1 MASPEAR
8 HRGAAC
14 CACRALEP
22 VKCFVVGAAP
32 DPSTHPAAAAAVAQ
46 ITGGEGLFLSF
57 EFLSWRWCWWGCV
70 SRSRSSKGVGGARGI
85 PRIVRRGSCCVASG
99 SRGTRRYSFP
109 MYKEAGLIP
118 AAHIGL
124 YAGLV
129 LLAVI
134 CWLIAVQWRKV
145 AGFQLP
151 PRGEASSQPRRIQV
165 RRYLPPFGSGSG
177 YLTIVPGKV
186 QVDTGRGRPL
196 AIQRRSPIIVVHAR
210 FRLTRREAFIVR
222 GETSWCGLAPT
233 AVGSRTIRDELQQAG
248 FELDDRYTRFIRF
261 PMSPSAYLRQGLA
274 GSETAIGN

>member
-32 DPSTHPAAAAAVAQ
+32 SRQRLPPLRRRLLRSLAERVYSSRSSSSL
-46 ITGGEGLFLSF
+46 G
-57 EFLSWRWCWWGCV
+57 RWCWWGCV
-70 SRSRSSKGVGGARGI
+70 SRSRSSKGVGGVRGI

-151 PRGEASSQPRRIQV
+151 PRGEASSQPRRTQV

-274 GSETAIGN
+274 GSETAVGN